1 MNRNKKE
8 SLKCVS
14 EYFFKKINNDSEIFA
29 RAMNHILQNS
39 EHCTK
44 CQERMNK
51 YPGMKNKFC
60 AKGKITFINYRS
72 GETVWTNPKDYL
84 RYWAKELKNCLKE
97 VDENKTKYEKYISW
111 FDTDLKKKEA
121 DYKWKFEQQQK
132 IYRIQ

>member
-1 MNRNKKE
+1 
-8 SLKCVS
+8 
-14 EYFFKKINNDSEIFA
+14 
-29 RAMNHILQNS
+29 MNHILQNS

-132 IYRIQ
+132 KFIEFNKKKERT

>member
-1 MNRNKKE
+1 
-8 SLKCVS
+8 
-14 EYFFKKINNDSEIFA
+14 
-29 RAMNHILQNS
+29 
-39 EHCTK
+39 
-44 CQERMNK
+44 MNK

-111 FDTDLKKKEA
+111 FDTDLKKRKLIISGNLNNKKNLSNSIKKKE
-121 DYKWKFEQQQK
+121 
-132 IYRIQ
+132 RT